1 MLAGRE
7 ARLPASRHPRS
18 RAALGWLV
26 IVAVLVAAVAF
37 VSLAAAPWQGSHGR
51 AQTFP
56 AELVMDIDPE
66 TAGYRQP
73 ADAVELDGVIFA
85 LDTGSNRILVQ
96 DGAGLV
102 KRVIDGSTDGQPVL
116 RAPMSIASDGRHLYV
131 ANSGASEVLVL
142 DLTGRLI
149 DTFHIAPQIAG
160 GPAPRPVGVA
170 VAPDGTLWVSDP
182 DSNRLLQY
190 GAHGEFLR
198 DLGGTRAGGS
208 EGYNAPTGISID
220 AAGNIYVVDTLN
232 GRVLKLSPDGAQLQQ
247 FGRPGDTAGTFSRPK
262 DVAVDAGGNVYV
274 SDGLLA
280 AVQVFDAGG
289 KYLGFIG
296 RSDPW
301 NPHSGSVFMAPAGL
315 SVAGDALYVV
325 DRFAG
330 LFVFHLD

>member
-7 ARLPASRHPRS
+7 VRLPASRPARS
-18 RAALGWLV
+18 RAAFAWLV
-26 IVAVLVAAVAF
+26 MTAVLVAAVAF

-56 AELVMDIDPE
+56 AELVVDVDPE

-73 ADAVELDGVIFA
+73 ADAVELDGAIFA

-96 DGAGLV
+96 GGSGLV
-102 KRVIDGSTDGQPVL
+102 QRVIDGSEGQPL
-116 RAPMSIASDGRHLYV
+116 LKAPMSIASDGRHLYV
-131 ANSGASEVLVL
+131 ANSGASEVLVM
-142 DLTGRLI
+142 DHTGRLI
-149 DTFHIAPQIAG
+149 STLRIEPQAAG
-160 GPAPRPVGVA
+160 GRAPRPVGVA

-182 DSNRLLQY
+182 DSNRVLQY
-190 GAHGEFLR
+190 GAEGEFLR
-198 DLGGTRAGGS
+198 ALGGTRAGGG

-232 GRVLKLSPDGAQLQQ
+232 GRVVKLSPDGTPLQQ
-247 FGRPGDTAGTFSRPK
+247 FGRPGDTAGTFSRPT
-262 DVAVDAGGNVYV
+262 DVAVDVRGNVYV

-280 AVQVFDAGG
+280 AVQVFDATG

-296 RSDPW
+296 RGDPED
-301 NPHSGSVFMAPAGL
+301 PHAGSLFTAPAGV
-315 SVAGDALYVV
+315 SVAGDRLYVV

-330 LFVFHLD
+330 LFVFSLP